1 MLKHLK
7 QFALVL
13 ALPFS
18 VMAGVVEP
26 SPFFVSKLA
35 PTGNYTTKSFV
46 ELWDAFRDQYRIGP
60 KGTFVQ
66 HPFAKTIVSL
76 KSAQGAPLAHLF
88 FRKAV
93 TAREGVISGAQNQ
106 STSFRNNATV
116 RSAEE
121 ARDYILSKA
130 GREVTLRVGNQ
141 SLVTQPGAFEC
152 IVVRGAI
159 QEQDQDLRA
168 TPRPSGLVSEP
179 TFFLPADPASVIPG
193 EMTFRVYRSF
203 EERGF
208 YVEVGRFPDTKAN
221 QDNFLDAL
229 KAGSSF
235 RVYTFKEGSCWN
247 CAGLGR
253 ISTAVAKA
261 TSSLALSSSASVTN
275 IDRKCECCSGSGRLP
290 LGYISVLVWDRYV
303 PQVLDSDRFPR

>member
-1 MLKHLK
+1 
-7 QFALVL
+7 
-13 ALPFS
+13 
-18 VMAGVVEP
+18 
-26 SPFFVSKLA
+26 
-35 PTGNYTTKSFV
+35 
-46 ELWDAFRDQYRIGP
+46 
-60 KGTFVQ
+60 
-66 HPFAKTIVSL
+66 
-76 KSAQGAPLAHLF
+76 LAHLF

-106 STSFRNNATV
+106 STPFRNNATV

-152 IVVRGAI
+152 VVVRGAI

-253 ISTAVAKA
+253 ISTGVAKA
-261 TSSLALSSSASVTN
+261 TSSLALSSSPSVSN
-275 IDRKCECCSGSGRLP
+275 IDNKCECCSGSGRLP
-290 LGYISVLVWDRYV
+290 LGLISVLVWDRYV
-303 PQVLDSDRFPR
+303 PQVQDSGRFPR